1 MSLLKVNVFTHQ
13 MMGDKDKCRYNKY
26 KYISKCECIYKYMV
40 KLDFRSAVQLSME
53 DANKFRLITC

>member
-1 MSLLKVNVFTHQ
+1 MIDNPFV
-13 MMGDKDKCRYNKY
+13 GDENKCTYNKY